1 MSSDGVGQDI
11 DTHFSWESQ
20 RETVSYREIR
30 FTPVLICVDG
40 PMISSRFPLTKRE
53 TVIGRNPLCDIYL
66 NDDLTSRRHVRII
79 YENYDQPGEIPE
91 CYCEDLESRN
101 GTEVNGSVINGIH
114 RLAERDMI
122 LVGSN
127 LFGFF
132 LRDERELEREQALYQ
147 LATRDPLTGLNNR
160 HQFRTHIELFLERAR
175 RYGHAMSLLV
185 IDVDR
190 FKSFNDTYGHDM
202 GDLVLQHLARTLESC
217 CRATEILARWGGEE
231 FTVLM
236 PDADR
241 VAAAGLAE
249 RLRAAIESAPIKIKD
264 RTVPITISIGGAQ
277 LLPGEEIA
285 SLFRRAD
292 QQLYLAKKYGRNRVM
307 IDQSDHLSQSTSG
320 FNSSSGGAGQ

>member
-1 MSSDGVGQDI
+1 MSTESGQDI

-53 TVIGRNPLCDIYL
+53 TVMGRNPLCDVYL

-79 YENYDQPGEIPE
+79 YENHDRPGEIPD
-91 CYCEDLESRN
+91 CVLEDLESRN
-101 GTEVNGSVINGIH
+101 GTEVNGAVLSGPH

-147 LATRDPLTGLNNR
+147 LATRDPLTNLNNR
-160 HQFRTHIELFLERAR
+160 HQFRAHIELFLERAR
-175 RYGHAMSLLV
+175 RYGHPMCLLV
-185 IDVDR
+185 LDVDR
-190 FKSFNDTYGHDM
+190 FKGFNDTYGHDM
-202 GDLVLQHLARTLESC
+202 GDLVLVHLARTLESC

-241 VAAAGLAE
+241 SAAVGLAE
-249 RLRAAIESAPIKIKD
+249 RLRSAVEGAPVAIKD
-264 RTVPITISIGGAQ
+264 RNVPITISIGGAQ
-277 LLPGEEIA
+277 LLPGEEIS

-292 QQLYLAKKYGRNRVM
+292 QQLYLAKKHGRNRVM
-307 IDQSDHLSQSTSG
+307 IDMADQPTPN
-320 FNSSSGGAGQ
+320 NSSSSALAKER